1 MLALSR
7 RLAILTLF
15 NLPTVPDIATAATS
29 YPFGSVQ
36 PSNILLLKLP
46 MPPSRCLRSTD
57 VYPPYRNILVASS
70 TISVWWSMVYFWSG
84 VSVHSHLPCAA
95 RTRLLAPAAA
105 AALLPPRRRLIGVSF
120 FTWNAAGSHRR
131 RAHSVNSP
139 CSSAVAALFPHACL
153 EARLSFPTSL
163 GNKGPRARHRS
174 LGNCAFVHLDEICM
188 SAAAIQSHTACSATA
203 GSPTRAPMIVDATSH
218 GVILGAFYYHCR
230 RVRLSRDVAP
240 I

>member
-46 MPPSRCLRSTD
+46 MPPSRCLCSTD
-57 VYPPYRNILVASS
+57 VYSPYRNILVASS

-139 CSSAVAALFPHACL
+139 CVCESRIYCNQINLH
-153 EARLSFPTSL
+153 
-163 GNKGPRARHRS
+163 
-174 LGNCAFVHLDEICM
+174 
-188 SAAAIQSHTACSATA
+188 
-203 GSPTRAPMIVDATSH
+203 TSH
-218 GVILGAFYYHCR
+218 WHHLRERTLSPVIMPLWGLEF
-230 RVRLSRDVAP
+230 VDLTSR
-240 I
+240 